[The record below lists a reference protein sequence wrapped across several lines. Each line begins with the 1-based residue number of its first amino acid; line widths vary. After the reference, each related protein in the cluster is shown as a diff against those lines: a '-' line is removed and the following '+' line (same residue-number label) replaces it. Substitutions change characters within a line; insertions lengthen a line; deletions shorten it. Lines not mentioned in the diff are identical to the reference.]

1 MLNSQTNEPTILSVR
16 KRDGSVMGFDQEKI
30 SNAIYKAMF
39 ATSNPDRGV
48 AEQLTRYVV
57 EKLLQQG
64 FSADRPPSV
73 ETIQDMVEATL
84 IERGHSEI
92 AKAYILYRHERRKVR
107 EEKMRILNTKDLDPV
122 AKRFDTNSLR
132 VLASRYLL
140 RNNKNEIV
148 EGPEEMFKRVATLV
162 AIGDLIYSQ
171 QIFTINGNQK
181 QSIKEA
187 QAYLEKLD
195 DFDYKLRIGNYYL
208 NKFHLRSLINCYVYL
223 ARGGHMTKSFKEL
236 MRMIA
241 AKKFNSY
248 AEKIDEYFKLM
259 AYQDFLPNS
268 PTMMNAGA
276 RLGQLSACFVLDMP
290 DDMGGIMKTTSD
302 AAMIFKSG
310 GGVGINYS
318 GLRQEGDIVAS
329 TSGVASGPVSFMNII
344 NSVTE
349 VVKQGG
355 KRRGANMG
363 IMEVWHPDIEKFVT
377 NKTEPGILENFN
389 ISVGLWEDFWDTLLN
404 TREGKYALRS
414 PRDRSPVKEVNARR
428 LIDLIALS
436 AWKSAEPGLIF
447 FDQINRYNVFA
458 KARGGPL
465 RATNP
470 CGEQSLYP
478 YESCNLGSI
487 NLANLVKRKADG
499 EYEFDWQRYEETVR
513 KTTRFLDSVID
524 VNLYPVPEIDAA
536 SKESRRIGLGVM
548 GVADLLYKL
557 RIPYNSEEGYDLQNR
572 LAEALTYYSM
582 EESVALAKARGR
594 FPLCLKTEYPDGKIS
609 VAGYYE
615 KPKEQYRY
623 EWDTLIDRIK
633 EHGIRNVLTTTVA
646 PTGTL
651 SMIASC
657 SNGMEPTFALAYEKR
672 VTVGKFFYANSIIK
686 QVLEEHNLYTDE
698 ILAKIADNYGS
709 LKGIPEIPEWMQKIF
724 VTAIDIH
731 WSDHLMAQQV
741 WQQWIGNA
749 IAKTINMPHDVLPED
764 VAAAYLLAHEL
775 GLKGITVYRDGSR
788 HKQVLHMAN
797 KNTEKNFDVVPSQVV
812 TDFVSQNITSQYMR
826 DQINNSL
833 KIRPGEDIVATHNIA
848 ESVPEGSLCP
858 ECKNNLIFAE
868 GCSLCIECGYSHCTS
883 G

>member
-16 KRDGSVMGFDQEKI
+16 KRDGSVMGFNQEKI

-39 ATSNPDRGV
+39 ATSNPDHGV
-48 AEQLTRYVV
+48 AEQLTKHVV

-64 FSADRPPSV
+64 FSAERPPSV
-73 ETIQDMVEATL
+73 ETIQDMVETTL

-92 AKAYILYRHERRKVR
+92 AKAYILYRHERRKIR

-140 RNNKNEIV
+140 RNNKNEII

-171 QIFTINGNQK
+171 QIFAINGNQK
-181 QSIKEA
+181 QNIKEA

-195 DFDYKLRIGNYYL
+195 GFDYKLKIGNYYL

-223 ARGGHMTKSFKEL
+223 ARGRHMTKSFKEL

-248 AEKIDEYFKLM
+248 AEKIDEYFKMM

-389 ISVGLWEDFWDTLLN
+389 VSVGLWEDFWDTLLN
-404 TREGKYALRS
+404 TSESKYALRS
-414 PRDRSPVKEVNARR
+414 PRDRSPVKEINARR

-557 RIPYNSEEGYDLQNR
+557 RIPYNSEEGYDLQNK
-572 LAEALTYYSM
+572 LAETLTYYSM

-594 FPLCLKTEYPDGKIS
+594 FPLCPKTEYPDGKIS

-615 KPKEQYRY
+615 KPKEQHRY

-633 EHGIRNVLTTTVA
+633 AHGIRNVLTTTVA

-657 SNGMEPTFALAYEKR
+657 SNGMEPAFALAYEKR
-672 VTVGKFFYANSIIK
+672 VTMGKFFYANSIIK

-788 HKQVLHMAN
+788 HKQVLHMTN

-812 TDFVSQNITSQYMR
+812 TDFVYQNITNQYMR

-833 KIRPGEDIVATHNIA
+833 KIRPGEDIIATHNIA
-848 ESVPEGSLCP
+848 ESVPEESLCP